1 MITVIFMANE
11 LQKILY
17 NLSVAAPLL
26 IVFSFVWIIQKK
38 TWTVP
43 VFCIAIACILIVYLL
58 WLLSYGRK
66 HFAPMTIR
74 ASEIAP
80 NDGSIMVY
88 IISYV
93 LPFASL
99 VVDDVNVLVFG
110 LVGLVIAL
118 GAAFA
123 NTPIPNPILF
133 CRKYHFYSVSAENG
147 VTGYILISRRKLRK
161 KQDLKNVNRVFE
173 FLLLD
178 TEE

>member
-1 MITVIFMANE
+1 MANE

-26 IVFSFVWIIQKK
+26 IVFSFVWIFQKK
-38 TWTVP
+38 TWVVP
-43 VFCIAIACILIVYLL
+43 IICIFIAIILIVCLL
-58 WLLSYGRK
+58 LSFSYGRK
-66 HFAPMTIR
+66 HFAPITIR
-74 ASEIAP
+74 TSDIAP
-80 NDGSIMVY
+80 NDGWIVVY
-88 IISYV
+88 IITYI
-93 LPFASL
+93 LPFTSL
-99 VVDDVNVLVFG
+99 VIDDVNVLVFG

>member
-1 MITVIFMANE
+1 MANE
-11 LQKILY
+11 LQKVLY

-26 IVFSFVWIIQKK
+26 IVFSFVWLFQKR

-43 VFCIAIACILIVYLL
+43 IICIFIAIILIVCLL
-58 WLLSYGRK
+58 RSFSYGRK
-66 HFAPMTIR
+66 HFAPITIR
-74 ASEIAP
+74 TSEIAP
-80 NDGSIMVY
+80 NDGWIVVY
-88 IISYV
+88 IITYI
-93 LPFASL
+93 LPFTSL
-99 VVDDVNVLVFG
+99 VIDDVNVLVFG

-133 CRKYHFYSVSAENG
+133 CLKYHFYSVSAENG